1 MDRLEIDNILK
12 LNELNNELE
21 FERATAGYGKLR
33 WIAQDDSSLESIR
46 QHLKSLIKQYEKSHW
61 NDESGISDEQITE
74 SDIAEKI
81 VSSESIFIQKRK
93 ELIRGKLKEFGISQ
107 QDLAKILGHRPNYM
121 SELMN
126 GVRPFSRDDIVV
138 LHRLF
143 EIEFNDLVPPFLKT
157 EVTNHIKLTLGELKN
172 KRIKLK
178 FKDLESV

>member
-21 FERATAGYGKLR
+21 FERATVIYGKLR
-33 WIAQDDSSLESIR
+33 WMVKEDSSLESVR
-46 QHLKSLIKQYEKSHW
+46 QHLKSLIMQYEKKHW
-61 NDESGISDEQITE
+61 TEESKISDEQIAE
-74 SDIAEKI
+74 SDTAEKI
-81 VSSESIFIQKRK
+81 VNSENVFIQKRK
-93 ELIRGKLKEFGISQ
+93 ELIRGKLKEIGISQ

-121 SELMN
+121 SELIN

-143 EIEFNDLVPPFLKT
+143 GIEFKDLIPPFLKT

-172 KRIKLK
+172 TKVRLKL
-178 FKDLESV
+178 KDLETV

>member
-12 LNELNNELE
+12 LNELNSELE
-21 FERATAGYGKLR
+21 FEKATAIYGKLR
-33 WIAQDDSSLESIR
+33 WMMKEDSSLKPIR
-46 QHLKSLIKQYEKSHW
+46 QHLKSLIMQYEKMHW
-61 NDESGISDEQITE
+61 NDESKISDEQITE

-81 VSSESIFIQKRK
+81 VSSENEFIQNRK
-93 ELIRGKLKEFGISQ
+93 NLIREKLKKIGVSQ

-121 SELMN
+121 SELIN

-143 EIEFNDLVPPFLKT
+143 GIEFKDLIPPFLKA

-172 KRIKLK
+172 EKVRLK
-178 FKDLESV
+178 IKDLKTV